1 MGAIQQAVNQT
12 IGTAAVGAHAA
23 KRGLGI
29 SSANDGE
36 KNKQMS
42 EKSRKN
48 LQAMIQAKVNI
59 RKIRND
65 NSLTDRQKS
74 IKINKEINKLG
85 GNE

>member
-1 MGAIQQAVNQT
+1 MGAIQNAFNQT
-12 IGTAAVGAHAA
+12 IGTSAVGMHAA

-29 SSANDGE
+29 SAANDGE

-48 LQAMIQAKVNI
+48 LQALKQAKVNI
-59 RKIRND
+59 RKIRID

-74 IKINKEINKLG
+74 IKINKEINELG